1 MNVFSM
7 KPDFMLYMCLYILVP
22 FKYMSFQ
29 PITMSKVEQL
39 ILFLDE

>member
-7 KPDFMLYMCLYILVP
+7 KPDFMLYIFLYILVP
-22 FKYMSFQ
+22 IKDNSFQ
-29 PITMSKVEQL
+29 PITLQKVGQL